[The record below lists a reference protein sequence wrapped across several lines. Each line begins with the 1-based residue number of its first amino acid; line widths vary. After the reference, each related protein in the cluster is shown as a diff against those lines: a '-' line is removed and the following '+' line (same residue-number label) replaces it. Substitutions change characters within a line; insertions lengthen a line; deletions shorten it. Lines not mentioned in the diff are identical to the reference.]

1 MKTRLAFGLTGLAV
15 LTACQDSGVRNTLP
29 VDPSYD
35 ISEGRT
41 GGNPDLF
48 FGTPLATNPQPGDAN
63 FEVGFSHALLVP
75 YTRICETNGAPNATG
90 CVVDVTLQ
98 ITGSPTGL
106 VMGYN
111 SGSELYTASL
121 QTKTLDIT
129 KDYRIEIWGVA
140 FSTPTEKAAQ
150 DLRWLFGWLDIR
162 NAPQVSAC
170 DGTGPFCLINFGQ
183 KIPVKVRIEQ
193 FVFCPLT
200 RNCGMQFV
208 TAGVNANLEAQ
219 LGPSAAAPSAQLFI
233 PGQAGTNLPVA
244 LEPCSAAEDAAVT
257 SSGDFPMYGP
267 CLKTVSQFTG
277 TLGTPAIISLCD
289 DLDPTSFGLSHDQEE
304 QVALHH
310 FSNDLTRI
318 QALPEAWQCDVPT
331 SGLASAKSKGVRYFA
346 RALRDRLIAWAS
358 PTPLHAAALD
368 RGGGGE
374 SPFIASFFKLGLPV
388 KFEYVAAA
396 DASQQANAGTTL
408 VLSAK
413 VTDLTGAPVNGARV
427 RWQAISPPSDGAT
440 VLGSISPATTLTN
453 ASGIAQSTATLN
465 PFRGFNVYHAYGRGI
480 ADDRNTGCVVPPS
493 TPSSCN
499 GPRSTYDP
507 FIPFHVPEFDPS
519 GVEAPVEIPLVS
531 RLLFTIF
538 GRGKPA
544 P

>member
-1 MKTRLAFGLTGLAV
+1 
-15 LTACQDSGVRNTLP
+15 
-29 VDPSYD
+29 
-35 ISEGRT
+35 
-41 GGNPDLF
+41 
-48 FGTPLATNPQPGDAN
+48 
-63 FEVGFSHALLVP
+63 
-75 YTRICETNGAPNATG
+75 
-90 CVVDVTLQ
+90 
-98 ITGSPTGL
+98 
-106 VMGYN
+106 
-111 SGSELYTASL
+111 
-121 QTKTLDIT
+121 
-129 KDYRIEIWGVA
+129 
-140 FSTPTEKAAQ
+140 
-150 DLRWLFGWLDIR
+150 
-162 NAPQVSAC
+162 
-170 DGTGPFCLINFGQ
+170 
-183 KIPVKVRIEQ
+183 
-193 FVFCPLT
+193 
-200 RNCGMQFV
+200 
-208 TAGVNANLEAQ
+208 
-219 LGPSAAAPSAQLFI
+219 
-233 PGQAGTNLPVA
+233 
-244 LEPCSAAEDAAVT
+244 
-257 SSGDFPMYGP
+257 
-267 CLKTVSQFTG
+267 
-277 TLGTPAIISLCD
+277 
-289 DLDPTSFGLSHDQEE
+289 
-304 QVALHH
+304 
-310 FSNDLTRI
+310 
-318 QALPEAWQCDVPT
+318 
-331 SGLASAKSKGVRYFA
+331 LASAKPKGVRYYA
-346 RALRDRLIAWAS
+346 RALRDRLIAWTS

-388 KFEYVAAA
+388 KFEYVSAA

-531 RLLFTIF
+531 RLMFTIF